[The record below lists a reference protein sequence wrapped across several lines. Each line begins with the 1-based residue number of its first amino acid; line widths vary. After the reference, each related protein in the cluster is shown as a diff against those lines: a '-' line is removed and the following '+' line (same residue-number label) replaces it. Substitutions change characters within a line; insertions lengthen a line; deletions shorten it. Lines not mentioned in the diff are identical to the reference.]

1 MAKITATFERYF
13 QHKPYEGE
21 KIILTVEDDAGNR
34 DPVEAVAAL
43 HRRLSQIGDEVTAE
57 RLRAPDP
64 RKSPLPGDDEEVPF

>member
-21 KIILTVEDDAGNR
+21 KIVLTVEHEIQPTS
-34 DPVEAVAAL
+34 DPVKSVAEL
-43 HRRLSQIGDEVTAE
+43 HRHLARIGDEVTAE

-64 RKSPLPGDDEEVPF
+64 RKSPLPDEEVPF

>member
-21 KIILTVEDDAGNR
+21 KIILTVEEEVKG
-34 DPVEAVAAL
+34 DPVEAVKAL
-43 HRRLSQIGDEVTAE
+43 HGRLAQIGDEVTAE

-64 RKSPLPGDDEEVPF
+64 RNSPLPDDEVPF

>member
-21 KIILTVEDDAGNR
+21 KIILTVEEEVKGDS
-34 DPVEAVAAL
+34 VEAVKAL
-43 HRRLSQIGDEVTAE
+43 HGRLAQIGDEVTAE

-64 RKSPLPGDDEEVPF
+64 RKSPLPDDEVPF